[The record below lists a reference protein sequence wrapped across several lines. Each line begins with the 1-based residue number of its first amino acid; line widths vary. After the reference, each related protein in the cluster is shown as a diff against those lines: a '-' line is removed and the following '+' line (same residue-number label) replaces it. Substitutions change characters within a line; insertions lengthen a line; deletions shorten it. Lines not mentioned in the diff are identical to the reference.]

1 MSMPIGETVRAKAE
15 EVRTK
20 IRTRIEEFRGG
31 AASSEHSPLIGKL
44 GVAKGPLATE
54 VREKGLIA
62 TARERIEKFR
72 APPAAPAPPAPTP
85 PPPSPEVYGKPRV
98 RTYTAKIKTY

>member
-1 MSMPIGETVRAKAE
+1 MAMPLGETVRAKAE

-54 VREKGLIA
+54 VRAKGLVA
-62 TARERIEKFR
+62 TVRARIEELR
-72 APPAAPAPPAPTP
+72 APPAAAPAPPAPP
-85 PPPSPEVYGKPRV
+85 APEVFPRV